1 MNFRKAET
9 KMENSE
15 ILRMSNLI
23 KGRGRGIVIATS
35 NETLTIQ
42 KNNGAIVEVKA
53 SWKAVKNFVNDY
65 D

>member
-42 KNNGAIVEVKA
+42 KNNGAIVEIKS